1 METPYTDHLTL
12 IDYEQVYE
20 PAEDSFLLL
29 DALEAD
35 LSYIESLHP
44 QICLEVGPGSG
55 IIVTALAKKLKET
68 LCLATDINPYACKAT
83 KKTAY
88 RNGTFVESVN
98 CNFVDLLRK
107 NTIDVLVFNPPYV
120 VTSDDELESNSSTN
134 SQITFSWAGGKH
146 GRRVIDEL
154 LKRLD
159 GILSAKG
166 VFYLLALRENKP
178 DELIINLNTLGFT
191 AIKFMERRIP
201 GEYLYILK
209 ITRK

>member
-1 METPYTDHLTL
+1 METPYTDHLTT

-35 LSYIESLHP
+35 LSYIENLQP
-44 QICLEVGPGSG
+44 KVCLEVGPGSG
-55 IIVTALAKKLKET
+55 IIVTALAKKLKAT

-83 KKTAY
+83 KRTAQH
-88 RNGTFVESVN
+88 NGTFVESIN
-98 CNFVDLLRK
+98 CNLVDLLREK
-107 NTIDVLVFNPPYV
+107 SIDLLVFNPPYV
-120 VTSDDELESNSSTN
+120 VTSDEELKNQSSTN
-134 SQITFSWAGGKH
+134 SQITFSWAGGIH

-159 GILSAKG
+159 GILSDKG

-178 DELIINLNTLGFT
+178 DELINNLNTLGFK